1 MSENYAEDV
10 SRHRRLA
17 VLRHL
22 ADVPEYV
29 SNASI
34 LQDVLIRLGLPV
46 SYDGLITEL
55 VWLREQ
61 QFVQFDPEASF
72 VVVTVTRRGI
82 DLARG
87 LSTHPGVQRPRP
99 RL

>member
-1 MSENYAEDV
+1 MTTYAEDV

-22 ADVPEYV
+22 AEVPEYV

-34 LQDVLIRLGLPV
+34 LQDVLTRLGLPL
-46 SYDGLITEL
+46 SYDSLLTEL
-55 VWLREQ
+55 HWLREQ
-61 QFVQFDPEASF
+61 GFVQFDPDAAF
-72 VVVTVTRRGI
+72 LVVTGTRRGL
-82 DLARG
+82 DVARG
-87 LSTHPGVQRPRP
+87 LASHPGVQRPRP

>member
-1 MSENYAEDV
+1 MSYAEDV

-34 LQDVLIRLGLPV
+34 LQDVLAKLGLPLSFDALV
-46 SYDGLITEL
+46 TEL
-55 VWLREQ
+55 AWLREQ
-61 QFVQFDPEASF
+61 GFVDCDPSAPF
-72 VVVTVTRRGI
+72 IVVTASRRGV

-87 LSTHPGVQRPRP
+87 LATHPGVQRPRP
-99 RL
+99 RI

>member
-1 MSENYAEDV
+1 MSYAEDV

-34 LQDVLIRLGLPV
+34 LQDVLNRLGLPV
-46 SYDGLITEL
+46 SYDALQTEL
-55 VWLREQ
+55 HWLREQ
-61 QFVQFDPEASF
+61 GFVEFNPDADF
-72 VVVTVTRRGI
+72 VVVTATRRGV
-82 DLARG
+82 DLAKG
-87 LSTHPGVQRPRP
+87 LATHPGVQRPRP
-99 RL
+99 RR

>member
-1 MSENYAEDV
+1 MSYAEDV

-34 LQDVLIRLGLPV
+34 LQDVLNRLGLPV
-46 SYDGLITEL
+46 SHDALQTEL
-55 VWLREQ
+55 HWLREQ
-61 QFVQFDPEASF
+61 GFVEFDPDARF
-72 VVVTVTRRGI
+72 TVVTATRRGV
-82 DLARG
+82 DLAKG
-87 LSTHPGVQRPRP
+87 LATHPGVQRPRP
-99 RL
+99 RI

>member
-1 MSENYAEDV
+1 MSYAEDV

-34 LQDVLIRLGLPV
+34 LQDVLNRLGLPV
-46 SYDGLITEL
+46 SYDALQTEL
-55 VWLREQ
+55 HWLREQ
-61 QFVQFDPEASF
+61 SFVEFDPDTPF
-72 VVVTVTRRGI
+72 LVVTATRRGVDI
-82 DLARG
+82 AKGLA
-87 LSTHPGVQRPRP
+87 THPGVQRPRP
-99 RL
+99 RR

>member
-1 MSENYAEDV
+1 MSYAEDV

-22 ADVPEYV
+22 AEVPEYV

-34 LQDVLIRLGLPV
+34 LQDILTRLGLPV
-46 SYDGLITEL
+46 SYDALITEL
-55 VWLREQ
+55 MWLREQ
-61 QFVQFDPEASF
+61 SFVQFDPDATF
-72 VVVTVTRRGI
+72 IVVTATRRGV

-87 LSTHPGVQRPRP
+87 LASHPGVQRPRP
-99 RL
+99 RI

>member
-1 MSENYAEDV
+1 MTSYAEDV
-10 SRHRRLA
+10 NRHRRLA

-22 ADVPEYV
+22 AEVPEYV

-34 LQDVLIRLGLPV
+34 LQDVLTRLGLPL
-46 SYDGLITEL
+46 SYDALLTEL
-55 VWLREQ
+55 MWLREQ
-61 QFVQFDPEASF
+61 GFVGFDPDASF
-72 VVVTVTRRGI
+72 IVVTGTRRGV

-87 LSTHPGVQRPRP
+87 LASHPGVQRPRP

>member
-1 MSENYAEDV
+1 MSYAEDV

-22 ADVPEYV
+22 AEVPEYI

-34 LQDVLIRLGLPV
+34 LQDVLIRLGLPL
-46 SYDGLITEL
+46 SYDALITEL
-55 VWLREQ
+55 HWLREQ
-61 QFVQFDPEASF
+61 GFVAFDPDTAF
-72 VVVTVTRRGI
+72 LVVTATRRGV

-87 LSTHPGVQRPRP
+87 LASHPGVQRPRP
-99 RL
+99 KV

>member
-1 MSENYAEDV
+1 MSYAEDV

-22 ADVPEYV
+22 AEVPEYV

-34 LQDVLIRLGLPV
+34 LQDVLTRLGLPI
-46 SYDGLITEL
+46 SYDALLTEL
-55 VWLREQ
+55 MWLREQ
-61 QFVQFDPEASF
+61 GFVQFDPDASF
-72 VVVTVTRRGI
+72 IVVTATRRGV

-87 LSTHPGVQRPRP
+87 LAAHPGVQRPRP

>member
-1 MSENYAEDV
+1 MTSYAEDV

-22 ADVPEYV
+22 AEVPEYV

-34 LQDVLIRLGLPV
+34 LGDVLSRLGLPISHDALV
-46 SYDGLITEL
+46 TEL
-55 VWLREQ
+55 IWLREQ
-61 QFVQFDPEASF
+61 QFVECDPEAPF
-72 VVVTVTRRGI
+72 IVVTGTRRGL

>member
-1 MSENYAEDV
+1 MSYAEDV

-17 VLRHL
+17 ILRHL
-22 ADVPEYV
+22 AEVPEYV

-34 LQDVLIRLGLPV
+34 LQDVLAKLGLPLSFDALV
-46 SYDGLITEL
+46 TEL

-61 QFVQFDPEASF
+61 GFADCDPAAPF
-72 VVVTVTRRGI
+72 IVVTATRRGV

-99 RL
+99 RI

>member
-1 MSENYAEDV
+1 MNYSEDV

-22 ADVPEYV
+22 AELPEYV

-34 LQDVLIRLGLPV
+34 LQDVLGGLGLPV
-46 SYDGLITEL
+46 AYDALLTEL
-55 VWLREQ
+55 GWLAEQ
-61 QFVQFDPEASF
+61 GFVVADISASF
-72 VVVTVTRRGI
+72 VVVTATRRGV
-82 DLARG
+82 DLAKG
-87 LSTHPGVQRPRP
+87 LATHPGVQRPRP

>member
-1 MSENYAEDV
+1 MSYAEDV

-22 ADVPEYV
+22 AEVTDYV
-29 SNASI
+29 SNASV
-34 LQDVLIRLGLPV
+34 LQDVLVRLGLPL
-46 SYDGLITEL
+46 SYDALVTEL

-61 QFVQFDPEASF
+61 QMVDFDPGAAF
-72 VVVTVTRRGI
+72 IVVTATRRGV

-99 RL
+99 RV

>member
-1 MSENYAEDV
+1 MSYAEDV

-22 ADVPEYV
+22 AEVPEYV

-34 LQDVLIRLGLPV
+34 LQDVLTRLGLPI
-46 SYDGLITEL
+46 SYDALITEL
-55 VWLREQ
+55 MWLREQ
-61 QFVQFDPEASF
+61 GFVQFDPDTAF
-72 VVVTVTRRGI
+72 VVVTATRRGV

-87 LSTHPGVQRPRP
+87 LASHPGVQRPRP
-99 RL
+99 KV